1 MDDFQFI
8 KPAKVK
14 NHSSPQNLILICLV
28 FIFLVFSVFA
38 PIYLK
43 LALLDIFFS
52 VPLQYQSL
60 NVNTNILLLGADAAN
75 RIHRSDTIMVMNVNS
90 IKREVNLISIPRDSL
105 VVIPGRGLD
114 KINHAFAYGGAE
126 LSRKTAEK
134 LFRIRIPY
142 YILVDIKGLENI
154 VDNLGGV
161 PIEVEKRMYYS
172 DYAGGLSVDL
182 YAGPQILNGKKA
194 LSYVRFRHD
203 NEGDFGRIKRQ
214 QKFLRAMSETILKRE
229 NLLKAP
235 AIFLNLMSK
244 VETNLNTK
252 QILSLSSVM
261 REAREKDSISMHS
274 LDGWGI
280 MIDGIYYYKLDE
292 KSLDALSRCFLGG
305 GGNLPERKESE

>member
-1 MDDFQFI
+1 MDDFQFA
-8 KPAKVK
+8 KPAKAH
-14 NHSSPQNLILICLV
+14 NIHFSQNIILLSLL
-28 FIFLVFSVFA
+28 FIFILFSLLS
-38 PIYLK
+38 PLYLK

-60 NVNTNILLLGADAAN
+60 NVNTNILIMGADAAN
-75 RIHRSDTIMVMNVNS
+75 RVHRSDTIMVMNVNS
-90 IKREVNLISIPRDSL
+90 IKKEVNLISIPRDSL
-105 VVIPGRGLD
+105 VIIPGRGLD
-114 KINHAFAYGGAE
+114 KINHAFAYGGAD
-126 LSRKTAEK
+126 LSRKTVEK

-154 VDNLGGV
+154 VNSLGGV
-161 PIEVEKRMYYS
+161 PVEVEKRMYYS
-172 DYAGGLSVDL
+172 DFAGGLHVNL
-182 YAGPQILNGKKA
+182 YPGPQVLNGKQA
-194 LSYVRFRHD
+194 LAYVRFRHD

-214 QKFLRAMSETILKRE
+214 QKFLRAISEAILKKE
-229 NLLKAP
+229 NILKAP
-235 AIFLNLMSK
+235 AVFLNLMSK

-292 KSLDALSRCFLGG
+292 KALDAVSRCLLGG
-305 GGNLPERKESE
+305 EKP